1 MEIKNI
7 EKTIKNLT
15 EVFYK
20 AGKISIELRNKGLI
34 KHIKNDKT
42 PVTNGD
48 IEVNNIILAN
58 LKKITPNLPIVSE
71 ESSENKNLKL
81 DTFWL
86 VDPIDG
92 TYDYINN
99 GDEFTINAGL
109 IINKSVA
116 AGIIYAPAKNR
127 MFYTFGND
135 ISYELNNDV
144 EKVLNNKKID
154 KDNIKAVSYSNN
166 LNSDILELHKKL
178 NVKEYVKMKSSIKFC
193 VVATG
198 EYQVYVADARAS
210 EWDIAAGHAILKN
223 SGGIITDFHGN
234 EILYGKT
241 GFKNPSI
248 ICKSLDDI

>member
-15 EVFYK
+15 DVFYK

-71 ESSENKNLKL
+71 ENSENKNLKL

-223 SGGIITDFHGN
+223 SGGIITDFHGK

-248 ICKSLDDI
+248 ICKSLDNI

>member
-15 EVFYK
+15 DVFYK

-71 ESSENKNLKL
+71 ENSENKNLKL

-99 GDEFTINAGL
+99 GDEFTINSGL
-109 IINKSVA
+109 IINK
-116 AGIIYAPAKNR
+116 
-127 MFYTFGND
+127 
-135 ISYELNNDV
+135 
-144 EKVLNNKKID
+144 
-154 KDNIKAVSYSNN
+154 
-166 LNSDILELHKKL
+166 
-178 NVKEYVKMKSSIKFC
+178 
-193 VVATG
+193 
-198 EYQVYVADARAS
+198 
-210 EWDIAAGHAILKN
+210 
-223 SGGIITDFHGN
+223 
-234 EILYGKT
+234 
-241 GFKNPSI
+241 
-248 ICKSLDDI
+248 

>member
-34 KHIKNDKT
+34 KHVKNDKT

-71 ESSENKNLKL
+71 ENSENKNLKL

>member
-7 EKTIKNLT
+7 EKIIKNLT
-15 EVFYK
+15 DVFYK

-34 KHIKNDKT
+34 KHVKNDKT

-71 ESSENKNLKL
+71 ENSENKNLKL

-116 AGIIYAPAKNR
+116 AGIIYAPSKNR

-223 SGGIITDFHGN
+223 SGGIITDFDGN

>member
-15 EVFYK
+15 DVFYK

-71 ESSENKNLKL
+71 ENSENKNLKL

-223 SGGIITDFHGN
+223 SGGIITDFDGN